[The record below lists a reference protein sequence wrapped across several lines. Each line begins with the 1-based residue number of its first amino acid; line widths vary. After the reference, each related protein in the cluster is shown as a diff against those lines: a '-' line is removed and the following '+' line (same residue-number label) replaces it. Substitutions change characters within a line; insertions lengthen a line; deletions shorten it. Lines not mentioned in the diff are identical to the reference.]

1 MRVSR
6 MAAQLC
12 AASLGTQC
20 AILDRTFRTMVPASS
35 ARDQCASSICKLV
48 KAVPDGAERCAAT
61 QQDGARRA
69 VQVGAAYF
77 YACHAELVEG
87 IVPVQ
92 FNGSIEAYI
101 LVGPLLLAPPDAL
114 LTDKII
120 ERLSCFHIPEG
131 TVRQEIERI
140 PVVEAKFLKSCLKA
154 LSELVSAASVE
165 SDSALPEADAGAE
178 ADDAQVV
185 HRDLERAPRNSKG
198 STNSPTKQRF
208 ILARARLGNLV
219 EVRQDVSELIWRTAK
234 CRSSLDV
241 ARAAALHVVSALWG
255 TALERDV
262 SNLRI
267 DTRNLGLPQLFKAE
281 THRDILDW
289 AVSVAARVARD
300 SEVVSRETR
309 TTLKKV
315 QTHTRRCLSAKLSS
329 ADVAKALGM
338 TAREL
343 ERMLEDHLGISFRL
357 FLTMERFSLARRL
370 LRESRLTAT
379 QIAAEIG
386 FTDQSNF
393 TKTFVKLEGVTPIEY
408 RTSSTRNTTSLE
420 SSQS

>member
-20 AILDRTFRTMVPASS
+20 SILDRTFRTIDS
-35 ARDQCASSICKLV
+35 ACSAGDQCASSICKLV
-48 KAVPDGAERCAAT
+48 KAVPHGAERCAST
-61 QQDGARRA
+61 QRDGARRA

-92 FNGSIEAYI
+92 SNGSIEAYV
-101 LVGPLLLAPPDAL
+101 LVGPLLLAPADAL
-114 LTDKII
+114 LRDRIVEK
-120 ERLSCFHIPEG
+120 LSCFHIPEG
-131 TVRQEIERI
+131 TVRQEIELI
-140 PVVEAKFLKSCLKA
+140 PIVEAKRLKSCLKA

-165 SDSALPEADAGAE
+165 CDTALPEAGAGVQV
-178 ADDAQVV
+178 DDAQGA
-185 HRDLERAPRNSKG
+185 HQDLRRAPRHGKCPTTS
-198 STNSPTKQRF
+198 STKQRF
-208 ILARARLGNLV
+208 ILARARLGNLA
-219 EVRQDVSELIWRTAK
+219 EMRQDVSELIWCSAK
-234 CRSSLDV
+234 CQASPDV
-241 ARAAALHVVSALWG
+241 ARAAALQVVSALWR
-255 TALERDV
+255 TALERDG
-262 SNLRI
+262 SNPPI
-267 DTRNLGLPQLFKAE
+267 DTRDLALRQLFRAQ

-289 AVSVAARVARD
+289 AVCVAARVARA
-300 SEVVSRETR
+300 SEEVSRETR

-315 QTHTRRCLSAKLSS
+315 QTYTRSSLSGKLSS
-329 ADVAKALGM
+329 ADAAKALGM

-343 ERMLEDHLGISFRL
+343 EGTLEHHLDISFRL
-357 FLTMERFSLARRL
+357 FLTMERLAVARRL

-379 QIAAEIG
+379 QIATETG

-408 RTSSTRNTTSLE
+408 RLNTARNPASLDP
-420 SSQS
+420 SRR